1 MDRSFRHSFV
11 VLRVLAYSFAAVVA
25 GAANARAQ
33 AGITSY
39 TIGAN
44 AGLVVPVSDLS
55 NFTSSGY
62 SIAATL
68 GMHQTLS
75 PLAFRLE
82 GSFTELPWSDNTGNS
97 GAKHRIYGF
106 SLDGIYNLGQAS
118 SNGGLYA
125 TGGIG
130 YFGSK
135 DSNLSTFFGS
145 ADTQTTWDFGVNAGL
160 GYYLPLSG
168 FTVYFEGRYR
178 YIFSNPGQAM
188 FPITVGVTF

>member
-1 MDRSFRHSFV
+1 MHPPFRHSRT
-11 VLRVLAYSFAAVVA
+11 LQRLLAYSVAAIVL
-25 GAANARAQ
+25 GAAEARAQ
-33 AGITSY
+33 VTSY

-62 SIAATL
+62 TIAATL
-68 GMHQTLS
+68 GMHQALS
-75 PLAFRLE
+75 PLAFRVE
-82 GSFTELPWSDNTGNS
+82 GSFTELPFNDNS
-97 GAKHRIYGF
+97 GAKHRVYGF

-118 SNGGLYA
+118 TNGGLYA

-135 DSNLSTFFGS
+135 DANLQSLIGAET
-145 ADTQTTWDFGVNAGL
+145 TTTWDFGINAGL

-178 YIFSNPGQAM
+178 YIFSKPGQAM
-188 FPITVGVTF
+188 FPITVGVSF

>member
-1 MDRSFRHSFV
+1 MHRHFSHSPGV
-11 VLRVLAYSFAAVVA
+11 SRMLASALTAAFI
-25 GAANARAQ
+25 AAASARAQ
-33 AGITSY
+33 VGTTSY
-39 TIGAN
+39 TLGAN

-68 GMHQTLS
+68 GMHQALS
-75 PLAFRLE
+75 PLAFRVE

-125 TGGIG
+125 TGGVG

-135 DSNLSTFFGS
+135 DSNLQTFFGS
-145 ADTQTTWDFGVNAGL
+145 ADTQTTWDFGINAGL